1 MSTNSVIESIEIFKE
16 SVMKY
21 HGYKIN
27 TNHGSINVKMSS
39 SQECC
44 ERWYVYASI
53 PDESFQKLIGATIL
67 KISYCH
73 RPSEEMYNRYKEEDE
88 DYEEDSESE
97 YNEEENEYN
106 EYKDESETNDHYL
119 NNHCSLNKIRFKM
132 VYLQNNI
139 EKVLYIYLINE
150 HDGYFGHDCVLNWD
164 VVLDGKQNNFAIVEC
179 V

>member
-1 MSTNSVIESIEIFKE
+1 MSTNSVIESVEIFKE

-27 TNHGSINVKMSS
+27 TNHGPINVKIGS
-39 SQECC
+39 SQQCC
-44 ERWYVYASI
+44 ERWCVYASI
-53 PDESFQKLIGATIL
+53 PDESLQKLMGATIL

-73 RPSEEMYNRYKEEDE
+73 KPSTELYNRYKEEDE
-88 DYEEDSESE
+88 DYEEDSESQLEEDE
-97 YNEEENEYN
+97 YDEYEDENEP
-106 EYKDESETNDHYL
+106 DDHYL
-119 NNHCSLNKIRFKM
+119 DNHYSSNKVRFKM

-139 EKVLYIYLINE
+139 QKVLYIYLINE
-150 HDGYFGHDCVLNWD
+150 HNGYYCHDCVLNWD